1 MSGINDSD
9 VNKPII
15 KSEYTPEPTI
25 EMVAQVSKK
34 HKAVR
39 TKKTDWASHDVE
51 WYTDSQKK
59 PIAYS
64 TVATRDLI
72 TALAEENPNSTVEEL
87 KDLINYDIDA
97 KEIVQQYVEAGYGND
112 IAEDVFINNEYWTEK
127 AMTIMEY
134 ENPSL
139 FRKLKKNKTLEQRIE
154 SLARMSL
161 QRTEQMYKFLKERRP
176 PKDQST
182 AEITTTEYENET
194 TAMEI
199 AESEL
204 VEMIMSMK

>member
-1 MSGINDSD
+1 MF
-9 VNKPII
+9 
-15 KSEYTPEPTI
+15 T
-25 EMVAQVSKK
+25 M
-34 HKAVR
+34 
-39 TKKTDWASHDVE
+39 
-51 WYTDSQKK
+51 
-59 PIAYS
+59 
-64 TVATRDLI
+64 
-72 TALAEENPNSTVEEL
+72 
-87 KDLINYDIDA
+87 
-97 KEIVQQYVEAGYGND
+97 
-112 IAEDVFINNEYWTEK
+112 EYWTEK